1 MLDRTEL
8 ERKAEEVR
16 SHLLSTAEELERI
29 SSHRLDGENGASEK
43 DGDGARYGAGNGAG
57 NGATESAASGEA
69 STGVSG
75 AVSPERKR
83 LERRADR
90 VREHLIDSVEALEQ
104 KARERILPIVVTG
117 AAVLTLL
124 TVGFAWMFYKTVK
137 R

>member
-29 SSHRLDGENGASEK
+29 SSHRLDGENGASGRS
-43 DGDGARYGAGNGAG
+43 GDDARYGASD
-57 NGATESAASGEA
+57 GATPSAASGEA

-117 AAVLTLL
+117 TAVLALL

-137 R
+137 RG

>member
-29 SSHRLDGENGASEK
+29 SGHRLDGDSGVSRRSGDDAS
-43 DGDGARYGAGNGAG
+43 DGAIP
-57 NGATESAASGEA
+57 SAASGEA

-75 AVSPERKR
+75 AVSPERR
-83 LERRADR
+83 QLERRADR
-90 VREHLIDSVEALEQ
+90 VREHLIDSVEALEK

-117 AAVLTLL
+117 TAVLALF

>member
-43 DGDGARYGAGNGAG
+43 NGDGARGGSG

>member
-29 SSHRLDGENGASEK
+29 SSHRLDADHGANGDS
-43 DGDGARYGAGNGAG
+43 GDGAGD
-57 NGATESAASGEA
+57 GATQSAASGEA

-90 VREHLIDSVEALEQ
+90 VREHLIDSVETLEK
-104 KARERILPIVVTG
+104 KARERLLPIVVTG
-117 AAVLTLL
+117 TAVLALFTI
-124 TVGFAWMFYKTVK
+124 GFAWMFYKTVK
-137 R
+137 RG

>member
-1 MLDRTEL
+1 MLDRIEL

-29 SSHRLDGENGASEK
+29 SSHRLDGENGASGQN
-43 DGDGARYGAGNGAG
+43 GDGASYGAAP
-57 NGATESAASGEA
+57 SAASGEA

-117 AAVLTLL
+117 TAVLALL